1 MRGGRHVT
9 ESRGRRDVRKSLPRN
24 TTKAAFRSWI
34 KGFSPQLLAGTQ
46 PCQHFEFRCLTSESN
61 PYCFE
66 SLGLF
71 VTAAI
76 GSTHPVFH
84 VRGRTYLPE
93 GGETLWMGSDHRGAV
108 MHWETPPS
116 ELKRG
121 PLRKELKQGRGHL
134 QPSYQQLG
142 ALTRKNSPE
151 ENPAVTGDCGP
162 CRSWPQRERGVSGFR
177 PLCSPLE
184 DSQPV
189 VRNSPTLPLPAFTS
203 SLPRP
208 SIISGHPLP

>member
-24 TTKAAFRSWI
+24 STKAAFRSWI
-34 KGFSPQLLAGTQ
+34 KGFSPQLLAGTP

-93 GGETLWMGSDHRGAV
+93 GGEMLWMGSDALGDPTFRAQRG
-108 MHWETPPS
+108 
-116 ELKRG
+116 L
-121 PLRKELKQGRGHL
+121 LRKALKQGRGHL

-162 CRSWPQRERGVSGFR
+162 RRSWPRRERGVSGFR

-208 SIISGHPLP
+208 SIISGQPLP